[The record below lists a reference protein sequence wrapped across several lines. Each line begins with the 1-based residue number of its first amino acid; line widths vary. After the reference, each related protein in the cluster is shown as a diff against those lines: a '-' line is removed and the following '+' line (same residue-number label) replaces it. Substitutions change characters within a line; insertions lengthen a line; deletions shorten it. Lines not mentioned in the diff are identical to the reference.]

1 MEDTIITGNEADRQF
16 YYIDKCREWLNR
28 KEEAL
33 GRKLTF
39 GIFTFGC
46 QMNFHDSEKIV
57 AILEQIGF
65 INTDREDA
73 DFVLYN
79 TCTVRENANE
89 RVYGR
94 LGQLKRIKKNN
105 PEMIIGLCGCMAQE
119 EKTIDGLRP
128 FKMPLDEDTLAAIVN
143 VKINCCI
150 QDWYQRNR

>member
-28 KEEAL
+28 KEEAI

-79 TCTVRENANE
+79 TCTVRENANNK
-89 RVYGR
+89 VYGR
-94 LGQLKRIKKNN
+94 LGYLQGIKKKNEN
-105 PEMIIGLCGCMAQE
+105 S
-119 EKTIDGLRP
+119 T
-128 FKMPLDEDTLAAIVN
+128 F
-143 VKINCCI
+143 
-150 QDWYQRNR
+150 

>member
-79 TCTVRENANE
+79 IVSFKPSVIRILFSQKFHLVRFSS
-89 RVYGR
+89 Y
-94 LGQLKRIKKNN
+94 
-105 PEMIIGLCGCMAQE
+105 M
-119 EKTIDGLRP
+119 
-128 FKMPLDEDTLAAIVN
+128 
-143 VKINCCI
+143 
-150 QDWYQRNR
+150 